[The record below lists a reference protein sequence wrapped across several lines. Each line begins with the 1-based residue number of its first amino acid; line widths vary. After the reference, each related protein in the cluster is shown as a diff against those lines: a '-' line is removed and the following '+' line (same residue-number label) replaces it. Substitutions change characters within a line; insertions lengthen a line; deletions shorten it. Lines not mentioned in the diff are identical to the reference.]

1 MARKV
6 KIGSLEIGQDEGLFI
21 IAGPCVIES
30 RASTLRH
37 ALKLKSLSEAMGLP
51 LIFKSSYDKA
61 NRTSLRSFRGPG
73 IEEGLDI
80 LRAVKEELGLP
91 VLSDVHAVTE
101 VEKAARVL
109 DVLQIPAFLS
119 RQTDLLLA
127 AAETQKPVN
136 VKKGQFMSPHE
147 MSHVVEKI
155 RSTGNEN
162 ILLTERGFSFGYNA
176 LVSDFRS
183 IVIMREWGYPVVF
196 DATHSVQSPGG
207 MGYASGGDRRYVP
220 ALAQAAVAAGADGL
234 FMEVHENPA
243 QAMSDG
249 LTMVPLDELEPLWIR
264 IKKIAAVTRDAQKVA
279 SPS

>member
-1 MARKV
+1 MEV
-6 KIGSLEIGQDEGLFI
+6 GQDEDLFI

-37 ALKLKSLSEAMGLP
+37 ARKLKSLSESMDIP

-61 NRTSLRSFRGPG
+61 NRTSLGSFRGPG
-73 IEEGLDI
+73 IDEGLEI

-101 VEKAARVL
+101 VEKAAHVL

-119 RQTDLLLA
+119 RQTDLILA
-127 AAETQKPVN
+127 AAKTQKPVN

-147 MSHVVEKI
+147 MGHVVEKI

-162 ILLTERGFSFGYNA
+162 ILLTERGFSFGYNT

-183 IVIMREWGYPVVF
+183 IVIMKELGYPVVF

-207 MGYASGGDRRYVP
+207 MGHASGGDRRYVP
-220 ALAQAAVAAGADGL
+220 ALAKAAVAAGADGL

-243 QAMSDG
+243 VAKSDG
-249 LTMVPLDELEPLWIR
+249 PTMVPLEELEPLWAS
-264 IKKIAAVTRDAQKVA
+264 IKKIAEVTRDAERI
-279 SPS
+279 STSR